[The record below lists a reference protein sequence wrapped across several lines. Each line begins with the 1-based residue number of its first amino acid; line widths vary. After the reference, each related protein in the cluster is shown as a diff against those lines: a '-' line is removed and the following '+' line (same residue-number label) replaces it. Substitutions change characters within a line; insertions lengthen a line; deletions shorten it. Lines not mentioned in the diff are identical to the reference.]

1 MNKLDD
7 RKVYKIAKTMGMIFL
22 SDEVE
27 KEVIYNYFLI
37 LSQRELEDRTEKY
50 EKEILTVV
58 VQNVPLNV
66 LSRSFSNYYLSANPL
81 KRQWIME

>member
-66 LSRSFSNYYLSANPL
+66 LSR
-81 KRQWIME
+81 